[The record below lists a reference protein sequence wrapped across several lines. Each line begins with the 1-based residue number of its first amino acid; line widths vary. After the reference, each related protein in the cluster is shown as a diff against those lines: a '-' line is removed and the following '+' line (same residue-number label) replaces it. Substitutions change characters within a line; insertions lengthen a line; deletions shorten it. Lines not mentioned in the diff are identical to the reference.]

1 MGTDHPRGR
10 HQAELIVR
18 AGRIAL
24 LLAVIAGTLA
34 PEGAQAQLGVPWRK
48 TPTIVV
54 VATEGDPR
62 IALVDEAIAYWNRV
76 LEDAGSPFRLPA
88 ATRSALPILE
98 QALQEMSNSI
108 VGVGRRPFQAPEAL
122 RNLPGDL
129 TIMLAHSAFVS
140 FAGPFD
146 PDGRIVVGIR
156 GMDVAPLNLPNVA
169 RNVIAHEVG
178 HAIGLGHNA
187 DPAMLMCGR
196 PAPCRPPGYASERP
210 HIFPVTD
217 DERRALLR
225 MYPPSAKP

>member
-1 MGTDHPRGR
+1 MI
-10 HQAELIVR
+10 L
-18 AGRIAL
+18 AL
-24 LLAVIAGTLA
+24 IAGA
-34 PEGAQAQLGVPWRK
+34 IAAASAQAQFGMPWRK

-62 IALVDEAIAYWNRV
+62 IALVDEAIAYWNRL
-76 LEDAGSPFRLPA
+76 LEDTGSAFRLPA
-88 ATRSALPILE
+88 ATRSALPIPE
-98 QALQEMSNSI
+98 PALQEMSNAI
-108 VGVGRRPFQAPEAL
+108 VGVGRRPFQVPEAL

-129 TIMLAHSAFVS
+129 TIMLAHSGFVS

-156 GMDVAPLNLPNVA
+156 GMDVWPLNLPNVA

-178 HAIGLGHNA
+178 HAIGLGHNP

-210 HIFPVTD
+210 HIFPITEE
-217 DERRALLR
+217 ERRQLR
-225 MYPPSAKP
+225 TLYPSRGGTQ